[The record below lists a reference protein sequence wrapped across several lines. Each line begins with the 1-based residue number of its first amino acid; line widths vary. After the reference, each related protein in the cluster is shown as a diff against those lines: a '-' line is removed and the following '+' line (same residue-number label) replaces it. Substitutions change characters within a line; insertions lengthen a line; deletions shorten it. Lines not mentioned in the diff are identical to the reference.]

1 MNLKFSSKIMTLVT
15 VSVILSVSLTSG
27 IFYNIL
33 QEQIIND
40 KIERSTSISKLVS
53 NQLANAVYF
62 SDLSEMN
69 SIIGHLVEQDEFKS
83 VKILDNNGGILASS
97 YIETSKSSQSLSAFE
112 DKAIKTKN
120 ISKNFQNYVL
130 SIAYPIETSER
141 IGTLVIVGHLDELEN
156 ILNEL
161 LLLFLIIGIFVSI
174 VTSVVAMIF
183 SKSLTTPIHKIQ
195 KIATEISKGNSNART
210 HIRRMDE
217 IGDLS
222 SAIDSMAESLE
233 KQKEEL
239 SKTERLSA
247 IGILSSRLSHDI
259 RNPLTVIQGTL
270 DFMKF
275 SMPDANQTQIDCMER
290 MQKSVKR
297 INHQIENVLD
307 HLRQKSL
314 QLDKVSLHD
323 VMNLTLENILVP
335 TNIKIEKDMEDV
347 EITCDS
353 NMISVVFVNLIMNAI
368 QALTK
373 NGGIIK
379 IRLYEKNENKIII
392 EIEDNGLG
400 IPDDVLSK
408 IFEPLFTTKQE
419 GTGLGLSSCKSIIEQ
434 HGGTI
439 IAKNNPTVFSIELPK
454 V

>member
-1 MNLKFSSKIMTLVT
+1 MV
-15 VSVILSVSLTSG
+15 
-27 IFYNIL
+27 
-33 QEQIIND
+33 
-40 KIERSTSISKLVS
+40 
-53 NQLANAVYF
+53 
-62 SDLSEMN
+62 
-69 SIIGHLVEQDEFKS
+69 
-83 VKILDNNGGILASS
+83 
-97 YIETSKSSQSLSAFE
+97 
-112 DKAIKTKN
+112 
-120 ISKNFQNYVL
+120 
-130 SIAYPIETSER
+130 
-141 IGTLVIVGHLDELEN
+141 
-156 ILNEL
+156 
-161 LLLFLIIGIFVSI
+161 
-174 VTSVVAMIF
+174 F
-183 SKSLTTPIHKIQ
+183 SKSLTTPILKIQ
-195 KIATEISKGNSNART
+195 KIATDISKGNSNART